1 VIRVTAPG
9 AVRGDGIPR
18 PEVLKAQYDTTKMP
32 PGSTHSR
39 CRRHH
44 GFIVSS
50 PLSGL
55 PAQWDAQR
63 TPDIPARTGGE
74 LDLNPAL
81 LERGRAQELNFRPGP
96 AASLDI
102 YDPGLSRSI
111 PPDLNDLGLPAPL
124 ADRRFLQRLH
134 DPESGKDLKPD
145 LILACQREL

>member
-1 VIRVTAPG
+1 MPKASRLHRFFTAIRPAG
-9 AVRGDGIPR
+9 AVGC
-18 PEVLKAQYDTTKMP
+18 AAY
-32 PGSTHSR
+32 
-39 CRRHH
+39 
-44 GFIVSS
+44 
-50 PLSGL
+50 
-55 PAQWDAQR
+55 
-63 TPDIPARTGGE
+63 TGGE